1 MEQTIHFA
9 GISGSLRKGSF
20 NTMLLNTA
28 KGLLP
33 EGVTMEIISIAD
45 IPLYNGDL
53 DLPEANQRPETVQN
67 FRDALARADGI
78 LLVSPEYNYSI
89 PGVLK
94 NAIDW
99 ASRGEDSPMF
109 KKPVAM
115 MGATP
120 GLWGTVRMQTAFL
133 PVFLFMNMKPVLKP
147 EVLVNQASKKFDAS
161 GKLTDETSIDLIRKK
176 LAALKELCGQ
186 RSNEQGLKGKDH

>member
-1 MEQTIHFA
+1 
-9 GISGSLRKGSF
+9 
-20 NTMLLNTA
+20 MLLNTA

-33 EGVTMEIISIAD
+33 EGVTMEIVSIAD

-78 LLVSPEYNYSI
+78 LFVSPEYNYSI
-89 PGVLK
+89 PGLLK

-99 ASRGEDSPMF
+99 ASRGEDSPML
-109 KKPVAM
+109 KKPVAL

-133 PVFLFMNMKPVLKP
+133 PVFVFMNMKPVLKP

-161 GKLTDETSIDLIRKK
+161 GKLTDETSIDLVRKK
-176 LAALKELCGQ
+176 LAALKELCVQGA
-186 RSNEQGLKGKDH
+186 RSKD